1 MASRTCSSSG
11 YGKALCVQIFSWN
24 HKSQNF
30 SKYSKKSVLFE
41 YPSPLF
47 TLFKL
52 LFSVPMW
59 ISSKHFPKFPRKVRP
74 VGKYVCCRNS
84 QHFPSISRLCRCLQI
99 NGIFLKYSPPA
110 EGWLKYAN
118 LHLKHYIQV
127 FRRTLHLLRKQVIPL
142 GEYLKAC

>member
-1 MASRTCSSSG
+1 MPLSSWITCSF
-11 YGKALCVQIFSWN
+11 KLVIPIFSWK
-24 HKSQNF
+24 HKKY
-30 SKYSKKSVLFE
+30 KYSENIVLFE
-41 YPSPLF
+41 YPTLLF

-52 LFSVPMW
+52 LFWVPMW

-84 QHFPSISRLCRCLQI
+84 QHFPSISRLRRCLQI
-99 NGIFLKYSPPA
+99 NGIFLKYSSPA

-127 FRRTLHLLRKQVIPL
+127 FRRTLHLLLRKQVIPP
-142 GEYLKAC
+142 GECLRAC